1 MTESVTDVI
10 VARKKQQERL
20 SSMLVWSVAAHA
32 LVIGMMLFG
41 PFDWGLGAQDAPSTV
56 MMVSLAGAP
65 GPRTGGMTPTGGK
78 AVPPPPA
85 EPAAV
90 APPPP
95 TPPKETISENTR
107 PPRRQPRPATEEPP
121 TPSVT
126 RTETGARGQGF
137 GLATGG
143 SGGTGVQLEVGDFC
157 CPEYLQQ
164 MVALIQQNWMS
175 NQGVAGSTVM
185 RFTITRSGSIQGVQ
199 VFEPSGFVALDL
211 AAQQALLR
219 TRLPELP
226 PQYPNPSLTMR
237 ITFEY
242 QR

>member
-1 MTESVTDVI
+1 MSDVTDVI
-10 VARKKQQERL
+10 VARSHQPERFG
-20 SSMLVWSVAAHA
+20 SMLIWSVAAHA
-32 LVIGMMLFG
+32 LIVGVLLFG
-41 PFDWGLGAQDAPSTV
+41 PMDWRLGAQDAPRTV

-65 GPRTGGMTPTGGK
+65 GPRSGGMTPTGGR
-78 AVPPPPA
+78 AIPTPPP

-95 TPPKETISENTR
+95 TPPKETISERTR

-121 TPSVT
+121 TPGVT

-137 GLATGG
+137 GLSTGG
-143 SGGTGVQLEVGDFC
+143 AGGTGLQLEVGDFC

-175 NQGVAGSTVM
+175 NHGITANVIV

-199 VFEPSGFVALDL
+199 LYEPSGFVALDL

>member
-1 MTESVTDVI
+1 MTESVTDII
-10 VARKKQQERL
+10 VARKQQQDRL

-32 LVIGMMLFG
+32 LVVGVLIFG
-41 PFDWGLGAQDAPSTV
+41 PLDWRLGAQDAPRSV
-56 MMVSLAGAP
+56 MMISLAGAP
-65 GPRTGGMTPTGGK
+65 GPSSGGMTPTGGR
-78 AVPPPPA
+78 AIPPPPK

-107 PPRRQPRPATEEPP
+107 PPRRQVRPPTEEPP
-121 TPSVT
+121 TPGVT

-143 SGGTGVQLEVGDFC
+143 GGGTGVQLEVGDFC
-157 CPEYLQQ
+157 CPEYLQR
-164 MVALIQQNWMS
+164 MIALIQQNWQS
-175 NQGVAGSTVM
+175 NQGVAGSVVM
-185 RFTITRSGSIQGVQ
+185 RYTITRSGSIEGVQ
-199 VFEPSGFVALDL
+199 VFLPSGFVALDV

-237 ITFEY
+237 VTFEY

>member
-1 MTESVTDVI
+1 
-10 VARKKQQERL
+10 
-20 SSMLVWSVAAHA
+20 MLVWSGAAHA
-32 LVIGMMLFG
+32 ILVGLFLFG
-41 PFDWGLGAQDAPSTV
+41 PFDWGLDAEDVPTTV
-56 MMVSLAGAP
+56 MTISLAGAP
-65 GPRTGGMTPTGGK
+65 GPVSGGMTTSGGR
-78 AVPPPPA
+78 ATPPPPP

-95 TPPKETISENTR
+95 TPPRQTISERTR
-107 PPRRQPRPATEEPP
+107 PVRRQPRPATQEPP
-121 TPSVT
+121 QPGVT

-137 GLATGG
+137 GLSTGG
-143 SGGTGVQLEVGDFC
+143 AGGTGVQLEVGDFC

-164 MVALIQQNWMS
+164 MIGLIQQNWRS

-185 RFTITRSGSIQGVQ
+185 RFTITRSGSIEGVQ
-199 VFEPSGFVALDL
+199 VFQPSGFVALDL

-226 PQYPNPSLTMR
+226 PQYPNPTLTMR
-237 ITFEY
+237 ITFDY